1 MNVSISDA
9 SPANTSIMSFSLPI
23 LSVTLTPS
31 TGSPVSLFSSTTGA
45 TFDLTRF
52 QADSDLLASNVSV
65 AAGAYTA
72 VNVTVGAPSGVF
84 FNGSTAAVGS
94 CAAGQVCPVPL
105 GTAGTLTFTFNSPL
119 TLTANQAQWLDLDF
133 NYNNA
138 IVTTNGIGIDITQ
151 PNFLTALST
160 PPMGIPTG
168 DFANIDDFT
177 GQVTAISPTS
187 SITIKST
194 LRGSLTAVINS
205 STVPLDPQSQCGGGA
220 SLSPP
225 CIQSGSI
232 VSLQGVLT
240 NAGITTATEVDVI
253 DSTATP
259 ADEVEGTVY
268 STNCNGASGLGL
280 LLSDSS
286 ISTSASPL
294 VTAGFGSKVCLTLAA
309 GVTFAIDKGI
319 LSGQTFAGTFAGAN
333 DLFPGQAIR
342 AKVTNAAS
350 GTNIINATASAL
362 ILRFSRLTASVNNVS
377 GTSFTITSFP
387 AYFTSFVAGATPAVQ
402 TYTNVTLF
410 EGIPNIGGLSSPG
423 TVSITAL
430 FLNPGTSQQPFQA
443 AKVRVP

>member
-1 MNVSISDA
+1 
-9 SPANTSIMSFSLPI
+9 MSFSLPI

-72 VNVTVGAPSGVF
+72 VSVTVGAPSGVF

-94 CAAGQVCPVPL
+94 CAAGQVCSVPP
-105 GTAGTLTFTFNSPL
+105 GTAGTLTFTFTSPL

-177 GQVTAISPTS
+177 GAVTAVSSS
-187 SITIKST
+187 SITIQST
-194 LRGSLTAVINS
+194 ARGSLTASISS
-205 STVPLDPQSQCGGGA
+205 STIPVNDPQGKCNGGGNF
-220 SLSPP
+220 S
-225 CIQSGSI
+225 CILPGTV

-240 NAGITTATEVDVI
+240 NTGVISGTELDVI
-253 DSTATP
+253 DSATTP

-280 LLSDSS
+280 LLTDSS
-286 ISTSASPL
+286 ISTSGSPL

-309 GVTFAIDKGI
+309 GVTFAIDSGI
-319 LSGQTFAGTFAGAN
+319 LTGHSFAGTFAGAN

-342 AKVTNAAS
+342 AKVTNAVS
-350 GTNIINATASAL
+350 GSNIINATASAL